1 MTQIIKL
8 TNLEAKIL
16 RVFTKKFDWNM
27 SILDLSKEI
36 DEHYPNTYDAVKDLE
51 KKSLLKLKSIG
62 SSSICSL
69 NLDSNE
75 LPIYLSFV
83 EEQTSKEKIAKFH
96 FIDRLIKEAKRIS
109 PVICIGMFGSQ
120 VTGITNKKSDIDLF
134 IFTESSK
141 LKDFKDFK
149 DKYFP
154 ELENKIDLTI
164 LSFDEFIESLNKKT
178 QFTVS
183 LEINKNKIIFY
194 GAEIYY
200 QIIQEVLK

>member
-1 MTQIIKL
+1 MAIIKL

-16 RVFTKKFDWNM
+16 SIFTKKFDWNM

-36 DEHYPNTYDAVKDLE
+36 NEHYPNTYDAVNTLKKKD
-51 KKSLLKLKSIG
+51 LLKLKSVG
-62 SSSICSL
+62 SSNICSL

-75 LPIYLSFV
+75 LPIYLAFV
-83 EEQTSKEKIAKFH
+83 EEQGSKEKIAKFH
-96 FIDRLIKEAKRIS
+96 FLDRLIKEAKKIS
-109 PVICIGMFGSQ
+109 PVICIGLFGSQ
-120 VTGITNKKSDIDLF
+120 VTNTTNKKSDIDLF
-134 IFTESSK
+134 MLVESSK
-141 LKDFKDFK
+141 IKDFKDFISK
-149 DKYFP
+149 HFP
-154 ELENKIDLTI
+154 ELSDKIDLTLI
-164 LSFDEFIESLNKKT
+164 SFDEFVESLNNKS